1 MSLAKLGIKDES
13 IRLFTVRELIEKDW
27 LYKPLDG
34 NHGEIHPKSEDFVAS
49 GVPFVMASDIVNGRI
64 DYTQCSHITRKQAD
78 SLRKGFAHNGDVLLT
93 HKATIGRTAIVSYA
107 EQPYIML
114 TPQVTYYR
122 VNNSREINNKYL
134 RYFFDFQFF
143 QDTIQ
148 LWAGAGST
156 RAYLGITEQQKLPV
170 LLPKI
175 ERQEKIA
182 SILSAYDDLIESN
195 RRRIGLLEQ
204 MAEELYR
211 EWFVRFRFPGY
222 QQVKF
227 EKTVPQGWEPRTLG
241 DLCDLIKRGIT
252 PKYSDDSSRLVINQR
267 CIRNGGVDLSS
278 ARQHDTKVPAEKII
292 QHADILINS
301 TGVGTLGRVSVIE
314 FEPDNLTC
322 DTHVTICRANP
333 NKVNPHFLACTVARL
348 QQHFENLAVGST
360 GQTELGRDEIAKVKI
375 LLPPEDL
382 QTEFA
387 KRISSFW
394 MIKIVLT
401 DTLKNL
407 AEQRDQLLTRLI
419 SGKLL
424 VDQLDIQFPPSMREA
439 DAARQEVAHA

>member
-1 MSLAKLGIKDES
+1 MSGFDEYKLGDLLTLQRGFDI
-13 IRLFTVRELIEKDW
+13 T
-27 LYKPLDG
+27 
-34 NHGEIHPKSEDFVAS
+34 KSEQQEG
-49 GVPFVMASDIVNGRI
+49 GVPIVSSSGISSFHNQSKTSAPGVVI
-64 DYTQCSHITRKQAD
+64 G
-78 SLRKGFAHNGDVLLT
+78 RKGSLGTVHYLKTSYWPHDTTLWVKDFKGNDPRFIYYFLQTLHLENFDVGSSNPTLNRNHL
-93 HKATIGRTAIVSYA
+93 HKI
-107 EQPYIML
+107 
-114 TPQVTYYR
+114 R
-122 VNNSREINNKYL
+122 VLFPK
-134 RYFFDFQFF
+134 
-143 QDTIQ
+143 
-148 LWAGAGST
+148 
-156 RAYLGITEQQKLPV
+156 EQQK
-170 LLPKI
+170 
-175 ERQEKIA
+175 KIA
-182 SILSAYDDLIESN
+182 AVLSAYDDMIENN

-252 PKYSDDSSRLVINQR
+252 PKYSDDSSKLVINQR

-278 ARQHDTKVPAEKII
+278 ARQHNTKVPVEKII

-333 NKVNPHFLACTVARL
+333 KKVNPYFLACTVARL

-375 LLPPEDL
+375 LLPSEDL

-387 KRISSFW
+387 KRISGFW
-394 MIKIVLT
+394 MIKIALT

-419 SGKLL
+419 SGKLS
-424 VDQLDIQFPPSMREA
+424 VDQLNIQFPPSMREA